1 MKFHCVEGKKR
12 MNFKTKLAVISGRFT
27 QWFLQTFTN
36 GGSSLPGK
44 VATRINPD
52 LLKELAKNYKVVL
65 ITGTNGKSVTTS
77 MTVNI
82 LKQKFNHVMTNDTG
96 SNMLQGVVSSFIQDA
111 KNEKVEDKI
120 AVLEVDEASLR
131 RVTEFINP
139 EIILVNNLFPDQ
151 MDRNGSPEDVYDLI
165 LEGIGKTPNSLIMLN
180 GDAPILNSKSMDNKQ
195 EFFGF
200 SLKDSNYVI
209 EAEGNAIDSICPN
222 CGEKLEYSSLI
233 YSDLGDYYCPNCDFK
248 RPKLTNTIDE
258 IIEMTTESA
267 SFKINDYIYTIP
279 VAGLYNIYN
288 ALAAYSIGHY
298 FGLEESSIENGLNSM
313 TRMFGRQEVI
323 KVGNKDVRMNLVKNS
338 VGLNEVINL
347 IDLEQ
352 KEFSLIII
360 LNDNLADGRD
370 ISWIEEGDFDKF
382 KDMPVKETYVSGTRQ
397 DDLTNHLINNG
408 FSTEEL
414 RPLEDAKAI
423 VEAIKNMQTDKV
435 YILTTYTS
443 MLDLREEMYN
453 QGLVK
458 SRMKA

>member
-1 MKFHCVEGKKR
+1 

-180 GDAPILNSKSMDNKQ
+180 GDAPILNSKPMDNKQ

-200 SLKDSNYVI
+200 SLKDSNHVI
-209 EAEGNAIDSICPN
+209 ETEGNATDSICPN

-233 YSDLGDYYCPNCDFK
+233 YSDLGDYYCPNCGFK

-298 FGLEESSIENGLNSM
+298 FGVEEPNIENGLNSM

-323 KVGNKDVRMNLVKNS
+323 KVGNKDVRMNLVKNA

-352 KEFSLIII
+352 KEFSLIIV

-382 KDMPVKETYVSGTRQ
+382 KNMPAKETYVSGTRQ

>member
-1 MKFHCVEGKKR
+1 
-12 MNFKTKLAVISGRFT
+12 MNFKTRLAVISGRFT

-44 VATRINPD
+44 IATKINPD
-52 LLKELAKNYKVVL
+52 LLSELAKDYRVVL

-96 SNMLQGVVSSFIQDA
+96 SNMLQGVVSSFLQDA
-111 KNEKVEDKI
+111 KNKEIENKI

-131 RVTEFINP
+131 RVTEFITP
-139 EIILVNNLFPDQ
+139 EVILVNNIFPDQ
-151 MDRNGSPEDVYDLI
+151 MDRNGSPENVYDLI
-165 LEGIGKTPNSLIMLN
+165 LEGISKTPDSLIMLN
-180 GDAPILNSKSMDNKQ
+180 GDAPILNSKPMENKQ

-200 SLKDSNYVI
+200 SLKNSNHI
-209 EAEGNAIDSICPN
+209 IKDTEDKKENICPN
-222 CGEKLEYSSLI
+222 CGKKLEYSSLI
-233 YSDLGDYYCPNCDFK
+233 YSDLGHYDCPNCGFK
-248 RPKLTNTIDE
+248 RPKLTNTINE

-288 ALAAYSIGHY
+288 ALAAYSIGDY
-298 FGLEESSIENGLNSM
+298 FGLEESSIEKGLDSM

-323 KVGNKDVRMNLVKNS
+323 KVGNKDVRMNLIKNS

-347 IDLEQ
+347 IDIEQ
-352 KEFSLIII
+352 KDFSLIII
-360 LNDNLADGRD
+360 LNDNFADGKD

-382 KDMPVKETYVSGTRQ
+382 KSMPVKEIYVSGTRQ
-397 DDLTNHLINNG
+397 EDLMNHLINQG
-408 FSTEEL
+408 FSAKEL
-414 RPLEDAKAI
+414 KPLEDSKEI
-423 VEAIKNMQTDKV
+423 IEAIKNMQTDKV
-435 YILTTYTS
+435 YILTAYTS
-443 MLDLREEMYN
+443 MMDLREEMFS

-458 SRMKA
+458 SRLKA